1 MLCLSSCK
9 RYSSVNTSEADIDIE
24 DENYLD
30 TNNTIQEVQRKSLN
44 ARIIKTLIGVVVI
57 GALLQVS
64 ISFSI
69 SSSPYSNSTQYD
81 GYANSTVKESPSIA
95 SAVIHSSNHNS
106 DKFPEANEDD
116 IIYQKTG
123 ASAIV
128 NDEYK
133 LIYFHIGK
141 IASSEFKRFLKRLN
155 NDPTWCVKDQFLVH
169 RIGTNGLKYLA
180 YDYSLKEV
188 EHMMTSDEWTKAI
201 FVRDPKPRLLSG
213 FLDKAVQHKNHF
225 EKTSCETWK
234 YWKGV
239 DDAQYCYDHRKDF
252 SFFLHDITRMNT
264 DDLHFRPV
272 DSFVDKKWWPY
283 VNFIGYMDSLSEDS
297 KQLFK
302 SIKSNVDGIN
312 AWDRVGKNG
321 WSPQRGCDNVD
332 DEEFLQAR
340 PSKHKTGAR
349 EHMQQYY
356 TEELEK
362 FVETNW
368 ASDYEHEFINFPEI
382 KLFDHDDDDSNIN
395 DRKLVDDGRDWWS
408 I

>member
-1 MLCLSSCK
+1 
-9 RYSSVNTSEADIDIE
+9 
-24 DENYLD
+24 
-30 TNNTIQEVQRKSLN
+30 
-44 ARIIKTLIGVVVI
+44 LIGVVVI

-81 GYANSTVKESPSIA
+81 GYANSTVEESPSIA

-201 FVRDPKPRLLSG
+201 LSEIQSPVFYLGFWTRL
-213 FLDKAVQHKNHF
+213 FN
-225 EKTSCETWK
+225 T
-234 YWKGV
+234 
-239 DDAQYCYDHRKDF
+239 R
-252 SFFLHDITRMNT
+252 ITLR
-264 DDLHFRPV
+264 RPV
-272 DSFVDKKWWPY
+272 VKRG
-283 VNFIGYMDSLSEDS
+283 NIG
-297 KQLFK
+297 
-302 SIKSNVDGIN
+302 
-312 AWDRVGKNG
+312 RV
-321 WSPQRGCDNVD
+321 
-332 DEEFLQAR
+332 
-340 PSKHKTGAR
+340 
-349 EHMQQYY
+349 
-356 TEELEK
+356 
-362 FVETNW
+362 
-368 ASDYEHEFINFPEI
+368 
-382 KLFDHDDDDSNIN
+382 
-395 DRKLVDDGRDWWS
+395 
-408 I
+408 